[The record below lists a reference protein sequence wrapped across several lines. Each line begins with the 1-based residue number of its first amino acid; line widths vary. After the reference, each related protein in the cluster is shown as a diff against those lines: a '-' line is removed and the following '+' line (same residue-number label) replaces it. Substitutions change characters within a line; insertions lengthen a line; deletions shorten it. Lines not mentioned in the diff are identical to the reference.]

1 MPTSAV
7 GSSPEGLIRV
17 PSLRGQPLLLAL
29 GKPLSVNDRPWRTQ
43 DASVRGLRARRARTW
58 PAQATPQQASPQ
70 QAGFTLIE
78 LMVVVAII
86 AIGSAGVM
94 FALRDSAAS
103 QLEREGLRL
112 AAMLESAR
120 AQSRSSGQALR
131 WRPVEGGF
139 VVESKAGLP
148 AAGST
153 APNPSAN
160 APRTSRWLSQDT
172 RVQGTP
178 ELVLGP
184 EPLLPP
190 QSVLIESVALPGRPV
205 QVATDGLHP
214 FRVGA
219 PGAPP

>member
-17 PSLRGQPLLLAL
+17 PSSRGQALLLAL

-43 DASVRGLRARRARTW
+43 DASVRALRASPARTW
-58 PAQATPQQASPQ
+58 PAQATPR

-139 VVESKAGLP
+139 IVESTAGL
-148 AAGST
+148 AAASST

-172 RVQGTP
+172 RVQGKP

>member
-7 GSSPEGLIRV
+7 GNSPEGLLRM
-17 PSLRGQPLLLAL
+17 PFSRGQPLLLAL
-29 GKPLSVNDRPWRTQ
+29 GEPSFVNDRPAGNRP
-43 DASVRGLRARRARTW
+43 ASVRGLSAR
-58 PAQATPQQASPQ
+58 PAQARTE

-139 VVESKAGLP
+139 VVEAAAGLP

-153 APNPSAN
+153 APANPSAT
-160 APRTSRWLSQDT
+160 AARTSRWLSQDT

-190 QSVLIESVALPGRPV
+190 QSVLIESAVLPGRPV

-214 FRVGA
+214 FRAGT